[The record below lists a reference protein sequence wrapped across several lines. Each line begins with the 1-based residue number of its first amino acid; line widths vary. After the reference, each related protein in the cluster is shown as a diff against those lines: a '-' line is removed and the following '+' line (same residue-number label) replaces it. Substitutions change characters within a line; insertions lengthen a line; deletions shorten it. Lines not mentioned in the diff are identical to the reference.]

1 MLQNLAKIQLSCC
14 ILCEEIPILGHLPHL
29 EVVLMVELGNVERIG
44 PEVFVFD
51 DQIVGGSSSN
61 VALPAL
67 VVFPAL
73 RKLTLCGMSMLKEFK
88 ERSDVSSLPRASTSI
103 MEVFLCLKVL
113 CIRDCPNL
121 IIIPDHLLSI
131 QDLHIVSTYAFS
143 GSFKKVCKPSLTIVV
158 DPHSKYTGIL
168 LEHVL
173 ETSSKSVGIWN

>member
-1 MLQNLAKIQLSCC
+1 MLRNLAKIQLSCC
-14 ILCEEIPILGHLPHL
+14 RLCEEIPILRHLPHL
-29 EVVLMVELGNVERIG
+29 EVVVMVELGNVERIG

-61 VALPAL
+61 VAAL

-103 MEVFLCLKVL
+103 MEVFLCLEEL

-121 IIIPDHLLSI
+121 ITIPDHLLSI
-131 QDLHIVSTYAFS
+131 QDFTYCFDI
-143 GSFKKVCKPSLTIVV
+143 C
-158 DPHSKYTGIL
+158 L
-168 LEHVL
+168 LRFL
-173 ETSSKSVGIWN
+173 